1 MDAFQIKALREFYAR
16 TRGGDERALTRRML
30 DELGVKLQLH
40 EPDLERIPKT
50 GPAVIVCNHPY
61 GMLEGLILTQ
71 MLTPL
76 RPDVR
81 IVTNQ
86 LLAEIAELNRI
97 CIWVDPIADRSQAA
111 RFNSRGLREC
121 LAWLRRGGLLVMFP
135 AGAVSTIDV
144 KRRGIVDP
152 AWIPSAA
159 WLARKTGAI
168 TVPLHFSGSNSLN
181 FHLLGLLH
189 AKLRTAALPAE
200 FLNKRGHPVEVRV
213 GRPVLAATLDGFGD
227 DRAAAEYLRSRTYLL
242 AKRSSAVA
250 NGAAGGG
257 DALQIPVAPGVEPE
271 ILAREVALLPAEQKL
286 YESKEF
292 AVWCASAPQIPAIL
306 CEIGR
311 LREVTFRAV
320 GEGSGRALD
329 LDRFDGHYQQ
339 LFIWNRERQEIVGG
353 YRLAHTADVALE
365 DLYSRTLFSFDRRFL
380 QRIGPA
386 VELGRS
392 FVRPEYQRQYAPLLL
407 LWKGIGLY
415 VARRPE
421 APVLFGAVSVS
432 NDYSEISRRLIVRY
446 FETRQRDADLARL
459 VRARRPFRK
468 LLVDW
473 EIDSLVQLA
482 RDPEELGAPIMDLEP
497 DGKGLPVL
505 LRQYCRLGAK
515 LLAFSV
521 DPQFAKALD
530 GMILVDLRE
539 SDRSLL
545 DRYMGKETAA
555 SFLAGAA
562 ACRKF
567 AQVS

>member
-1 MDAFQIKALREFYAR
+1 MDTFQIKALRDFYAR
-16 TRGGDERALTRRML
+16 MRGGDERALTRRML

-40 EPDLERIPKT
+40 DPDLERIPKT

-71 MLTPL
+71 ILTPL

-86 LLAEIAELNRI
+86 LLAEITELNRI
-97 CIWVDPIADRSQAA
+97 CIWVDPIADRSQSA

-121 LAWLRRGGLLVMFP
+121 LAWLKGGGLLVMFP
-135 AGAVSTIDV
+135 AGEVSTIDF

-152 AWIPSAA
+152 QWIPSAA
-159 WLARKTGAI
+159 WLARKCGAV
-168 TVPLHFSGSNSLN
+168 TVPLHFSGSNSVN

-213 GRPVLAATLDGFGD
+213 GRAIPAATLGSFGD
-227 DRAAAEYLRSRTYLL
+227 DRAAADYLRSRTYLL
-242 AKRSSAVA
+242 AQRGQAAASAKVAGADCLVPEADRST
-250 NGAAGGG
+250 
-257 DALQIPVAPGVEPE
+257 
-271 ILAREVALLPAEQKL
+271 LARELALLPADQKL
-286 YESKEF
+286 DEAKELS
-292 AVWCASAPQIPAIL
+292 VWFASAHQIPAIL
-306 CEIGR
+306 REIGR
-311 LREVTFRAV
+311 LRELTFRAV
-320 GEGSGRALD
+320 GEGCGRALD
-329 LDRFDGHYQQ
+329 LDRFDAHYQQ
-339 LFIWNRERQEIVGG
+339 LFIWNREKQEIVGG
-353 YRLAHTADVALE
+353 YRLAHTADVALG

-380 QRIGPA
+380 TRIGPA

-407 LWKGIGLY
+407 LWKGIGQY

-421 APVLFGAVSVS
+421 APVLFGAVSIS

-446 FETRQRDADLARL
+446 FQTWQRDAALARL
-459 VRARRPFRK
+459 VRPRRPFRK
-468 LLVDW
+468 LLVEW

-482 RDPEELGAPIMDLEP
+482 RDPEELGAPIMDMEP

-515 LLAFSV
+515 MLGFSV
-521 DPQFAKALD
+521 DPKFGNALD
-530 GMILVDLRE
+530 GMILVDLRAA
-539 SDRSLL
+539 DRALL
-545 DRYMGKETAA
+545 DRYMGRDRAA
-555 SFLAGAA
+555 RFLNEAGE
-562 ACRKF
+562 CREF

>member
-1 MDAFQIKALREFYAR
+1 MDAFQIKALRDFYAR

-50 GPAVIVCNHPY
+50 GAAVIVCNHPY

-71 MLTPL
+71 LLTPL

-86 LLAEIAELNRI
+86 LLAEITELNRI

-121 LAWLRRGGLLVMFP
+121 LAWLQRGGLLVMFP

-152 AWIPSAA
+152 AWIPSVA
-159 WLARKTGAI
+159 WLARKTGAV

-213 GRPVLAATLDGFGD
+213 GRPVPAATLDGFGD

-242 AKRSSAVA
+242 AKRSPIMASGKSGGAGAVA
-250 NGAAGGG
+250 PA
-257 DALQIPVAPGVEPE
+257 VEPE
-271 ILAREVALLPAEQKL
+271 ILAQELARLPAEQKL
-286 YESKEF
+286 DESKDLS
-292 AVWCASAPQIPAIL
+292 VWCASARQIPAIL
-306 CEIGR
+306 REIGR

-329 LDRFDGHYQQ
+329 LDRFDGHYQH

-353 YRLAHTADVALE
+353 YRLAHTAEVALE

-407 LWKGIGLY
+407 LWKGIGQY

-446 FETRQRDADLARL
+446 FETRQRDAALASL

-473 EIDSLVQLA
+473 EIDSLAQLA

-521 DPQFAKALD
+521 DPQFANALD

-555 SFLAGAA
+555 RFLAGAA
-562 ACRKF
+562 GCRKF

>member
-250 NGAAGGG
+250 SGAAGGG
-257 DALQIPVAPGVEPE
+257 DALQIPVAPGVEAE

>member
-1 MDAFQIKALREFYAR
+1 MDTFQIKALREFYAR
-16 TRGGDERALTRRML
+16 MRGGDERALTRRML
-30 DELGVKLQLH
+30 DELGVKLQL
-40 EPDLERIPKT
+40 EAADLARIPKT

-86 LLAEIAELNRI
+86 LLAEITELNRI

-121 LAWLRRGGLLVMFP
+121 LAWLKGGGLLVMFP
-135 AGAVSTIDV
+135 AGEVSTIDFR
-144 KRRGIVDP
+144 RRGIVDP
-152 AWIPSAA
+152 EWIPSAA
-159 WLARKTGAI
+159 WLARKGGAV
-168 TVPLHFSGSNSLN
+168 TVPLYFSGSNSVN
-181 FHLLGLLH
+181 FHLLGLVH

-213 GRPVLAATLDGFGD
+213 GRAVPPATLDGFAD
-227 DRAAAEYLRSRTYLL
+227 DRAAADYLRSRTYLL
-242 AKRSSAVA
+242 AQRGRGAATVPV
-250 NGAAGGG
+250 NGAG
-257 DALQIPVAPGVEPE
+257 DLVPE
-271 ILAREVALLPAEQKL
+271 ADRAVLAREVALLPAGQQLDAAKDL
-286 YESKEF
+286 S
-292 AVWCASAPQIPAIL
+292 VWVASAHQIPAVL
-306 CEIGR
+306 REIGR
-311 LREVTFRAV
+311 LRELTFRAV

-329 LDRFDGHYQQ
+329 LDRFDQHYQQ
-339 LFIWNRERQEIVGG
+339 LFVWNRETREIVGG
-353 YRLAHTADVALE
+353 YRLAHTADVAIE
-365 DLYSRTLFSFDRRFL
+365 NLYSRTLFAFDRRFL
-380 QRIGPA
+380 NRIGPA

-407 LWKGIGLY
+407 LWKGIGQY

-421 APVLFGAVSVS
+421 APVLFGAVSIS
-432 NDYSEISRRLIVRY
+432 NDYSEVSRRLIVRY
-446 FETRQRDADLARL
+446 FQTRQRDAELMRL
-459 VRARRPFRK
+459 VRPRRPFWK
-468 LLVDW
+468 LLVEW
-473 EIDSLVQLA
+473 EIEALVQRA

-515 LLAFSV
+515 LLGFSV
-521 DPQFAKALD
+521 DPQFAHALD
-530 GMILVDLRE
+530 GMIVVDLRNSE
-539 SDRSLL
+539 RALL

-555 SFLAGAA
+555 RFLEQAA
-562 ACRKF
+562 RCREF

>member
-1 MDAFQIKALREFYAR
+1 MDTFQIKALRDFYAR
-16 TRGGDERALTRRML
+16 MRGGDERALTRRML

-86 LLAEIAELNRI
+86 LLAEITELNKI

-121 LAWLRRGGLLVMFP
+121 LAWLKGGGLLVMFP
-135 AGAVSTIDV
+135 AGEVSTIDF

-152 AWIPSAA
+152 EWIPSAA
-159 WLARKTGAI
+159 WLARKCGAV
-168 TVPLHFSGSNSLN
+168 TVPLHFSGSNSVN

-213 GRPVLAATLDGFGD
+213 GRPVPPATLDSFGD
-227 DRAAAEYLRSRTYLL
+227 DRAAADYLRSRTYLL
-242 AKRSSAVA
+242 AQRGRVPASTPAGENDGLVPEADRST
-250 NGAAGGG
+250 
-257 DALQIPVAPGVEPE
+257 
-271 ILAREVALLPAEQKL
+271 LARELASLPLAQKL
-286 YESKEF
+286 DEAKELS
-292 AVWCASAPQIPAIL
+292 VWFASARQLPAIL
-306 CEIGR
+306 REIGR
-311 LREVTFRAV
+311 LRELTFRAV

-329 LDRFDGHYQQ
+329 LDRFDNHYQQ
-339 LFIWNRERQEIVGG
+339 LFIWNREKQEIVGG
-353 YRLAHTADVALE
+353 YRLAHTADVALG
-365 DLYSRTLFSFDRRFL
+365 DLYSRTLFSFDQRFL
-380 QRIGPA
+380 NRIGPA

-407 LWKGIGLY
+407 LWKGIGQY

-421 APVLFGAVSVS
+421 APVLFGAVSIS
-432 NDYSEISRRLIVRY
+432 NDYSEVSRRLIVRY
-446 FETRQRDADLARL
+446 FQTRQRDPELARL
-459 VRARRPFRK
+459 VRPKRPFRK
-468 LLVDW
+468 LLVEW

-482 RDPEELGAPIMDLEP
+482 RDPEELGAPIMDVEP

-505 LRQYCRLGAK
+505 LRQYCRMGAK
-515 LLAFSV
+515 MLGFSV
-521 DPQFAKALD
+521 DPKFANALD
-530 GMILVDLRE
+530 GMILVDLRKSE
-539 SDRSLL
+539 RSLL
-545 DRYMGKETAA
+545 DRYMGKETATR
-555 SFLAGAA
+555 FLGQAA
-562 ACRKF
+562 ECREF

>member
-1 MDAFQIKALREFYAR
+1 MDTFQIKALREFYAR
-16 TRGGDERALTRRML
+16 MRGGDERALTRRML
-30 DELGVKLQLH
+30 DELGVKLQYH

-71 MLTPL
+71 LLTAL

-97 CIWVDPIADRSQAA
+97 CIWVDPIADRGRAA

-121 LAWLRRGGLLVMFP
+121 LAWLQGGGLLVMFP
-135 AGAVSTIDV
+135 AGEVSTIDFR
-144 KRRGIVDP
+144 RRGIVDP
-152 AWIPSAA
+152 EWIPSAA
-159 WLARKTGAI
+159 WLAPKCGAV
-168 TVPLHFSGSNSLN
+168 TVPLYFSGSNSVN
-181 FHLLGLLH
+181 FHLLGMLH

-213 GRPVLAATLDGFGD
+213 GRPVPAATLHSFQD

-242 AKRSSAVA
+242 GQRGRTAASAPA
-250 NGAAGGG
+250 GAADG
-257 DALQIPVAPGVEPE
+257 LAPESDRATME
-271 ILAREVALLPAEQKL
+271 RELALLPAGQKL
-286 YESKEF
+286 DEAKELS
-292 AVWCASAPQIPAIL
+292 VWFASAPQIPAIL
-306 CEIGR
+306 REIGR

-320 GEGSGRALD
+320 GEGSGQAVD
-329 LDRFDGHYQQ
+329 LDRFDRHYQQ
-339 LFIWNRERQEIVGG
+339 LFIWNRETREIVGG

-380 QRIGPA
+380 NRIGPA

-407 LWKGIGLY
+407 LWKGIGQY

-421 APVLFGAVSVS
+421 APVLFGAVSIS

-446 FETRQRDADLARL
+446 FQRRQQDPELARL

-468 LLVDW
+468 LFVEW
-473 EIDSLVQLA
+473 EVDSLVQLA

-515 LLAFSV
+515 MLGFSV
-521 DPQFAKALD
+521 DPQFANALD
-530 GMILVDLRE
+530 GMILVDLRTSE
-539 SDRSLL
+539 RSLL
-545 DRYMGKETAA
+545 DRYMGRDTAGK
-555 SFLAGAA
+555 FLEQAA
-562 ACRKF
+562 ECRNF

>member
-1 MDAFQIKALREFYAR
+1 MDTFQIKALREFYAR
-16 TRGGDERALTRRML
+16 MRGGDERALTRRML
-30 DELGVKLQLH
+30 DELGVKLQYH

-71 MLTPL
+71 LLTAL

-86 LLAEIAELNRI
+86 LLAEISELNRI
-97 CIWVDPIADRSQAA
+97 CIWVDPIADRGRAA

-121 LAWLRRGGLLVMFP
+121 LAWLQGGGLLVMFP
-135 AGAVSTIDV
+135 AGEVSTIDFR
-144 KRRGIVDP
+144 RRGIVDP
-152 AWIPSAA
+152 EWIPSAA
-159 WLARKTGAI
+159 WLARKCGAV
-168 TVPLHFSGSNSLN
+168 TVPLYFSGSNSVN
-181 FHLLGLLH
+181 FHLLGMLH

-213 GRPVLAATLDGFGD
+213 GRPVPAATLHSFQD

-242 AKRSSAVA
+242 GQRGRTAASAPA
-250 NGAAGGG
+250 GAADG
-257 DALQIPVAPGVEPE
+257 LAPESDRATM
-271 ILAREVALLPAEQKL
+271 AREVALLPAGQKL
-286 YESKEF
+286 DEAKELS
-292 AVWCASAPQIPAIL
+292 VWFASAPQIPAIL
-306 CEIGR
+306 REIGR

-320 GEGSGRALD
+320 GEGSGQAVD
-329 LDRFDGHYQQ
+329 LDRFDRHYQQ
-339 LFIWNRERQEIVGG
+339 LFIWNRETREIVGG

-380 QRIGPA
+380 NRIGPA

-407 LWKGIGLY
+407 LWKGIGQY

-421 APVLFGAVSVS
+421 APALFGAVSIS

-446 FETRQRDADLARL
+446 FQLRQQDPELARL

-468 LLVDW
+468 LFVEW
-473 EIDSLVQLA
+473 EVDSLVQLA

-515 LLAFSV
+515 MLGFSV
-521 DPQFAKALD
+521 DPKFANALD
-530 GMILVDLRE
+530 GMILVDLRTSE
-539 SDRSLL
+539 RSLL
-545 DRYMGKETAA
+545 DRYMGRETAGR
-555 SFLAGAA
+555 FLEQAA
-562 ACRKF
+562 ECRNF

>member
-16 TRGGDERALTRRML
+16 TRGGDERALTRRMME
-30 DELGVKLQLH
+30 ELGVKLEWH
-40 EPDLERIPKT
+40 EPDLERIPKI

-61 GMLEGLILTQ
+61 GMLEGLLLTQ
-71 MLTPL
+71 LLTPL

-86 LLAEIAELNRI
+86 LLAEITELNRI
-97 CIWVDPIADRSQAA
+97 CIWVDPIADRSRAA

-121 LAWLRRGGLLVMFP
+121 LAWLQGGGLLVLFP

-159 WLARKTGAI
+159 WLARKTGAV
-168 TVPLHFSGSNSLN
+168 TVPFYFSGSNSLH

-200 FLNKRGHPVEVRV
+200 FLNKRGHPVEVRI
-213 GRPVLAATLDGFGD
+213 GRPVPAATLEGFGD
-227 DRAAAEYLRSRTYLL
+227 DRTAAEYLRSRTYLL
-242 AKRSSAVA
+242 GKRGRPAARAALGEGEPLAAPVSPDLLAGEVAALPAGQLLDESRELSVWYASA
-250 NGAAGGG
+250 G
-257 DALQIPVAPGVEPE
+257 QIPG
-271 ILAREVALLPAEQKL
+271 IL
-286 YESKEF
+286 S
-292 AVWCASAPQIPAIL
+292 
-306 CEIGR
+306 EIGR
-311 LREVTFRAV
+311 LREATFRAV
-320 GEGSGRALD
+320 GEGCGRAID
-329 LDRFDGHYQQ
+329 LDRFDRHYQQ
-339 LFIWNRERQEIVGG
+339 LFVWNRERREIVGG
-353 YRLAHTADVALE
+353 YRLVHTADVPLD
-365 DLYSRTLFSFDRRFL
+365 DLYSRTLFRFDRRFL

-407 LWKGIGLY
+407 LWKGIGQY

-446 FETRQRDADLARL
+446 FETRQRDAELARL
-459 VRARRPFRK
+459 VRSRRPLRK
-468 LLVDW
+468 LLVEW
-473 EIDSLVQLA
+473 EVDSLVQLS
-482 RDPEELGAPIMDLEP
+482 RNPEDLGAPIMDLEP

-515 LLAFSV
+515 MLAFSV
-521 DPQFAKALD
+521 DPRFANALD
-530 GMILVDLRE
+530 GMILVDLRDSE
-539 SDRSLL
+539 RALL
-545 DRYMGKETAA
+545 DRYMGKETAER
-555 SFLAGAA
+555 FLAEAGG
-562 ACRKF
+562 CRTF